1 MPMPGPSAG
10 RGLEMPEGDEGNNMN
25 MESSL
30 AATVE
35 AQGKQLLEQQQR
47 IRELEKRLDSLAG
60 KVVAVEGD
68 DNNCN
73 EVAAPVQVGGVHVS
87 EVPKENN
94 EFNSA
99 ALYEFDQS
107 MWDAA
112 LLLFF
117 RKGSNWVEKLILV
130 IGCGINYFLQLSL
143 LLTISVNMLDTPYSP
158 ATIQEML
165 AWRVEQAQANS
176 QFDNVR
182 GKSLA
187 TRLCNQELWTYEQEE
202 YKLMYAYLYKD
213 IPGSLLSTLGIIM
226 WVLTIMREY
235 RRSME
240 QALAVIHLPALEE
253 GKKSEFEWDRE
264 AEEWTVVGMNRVKR
278 ILALVL
284 LSLPRLG
291 VTVCLGL
298 IGCQYLAQTAN
309 LADIVL
315 NAVAL
320 AFVMDVDE
328 LVADV
333 LLTERLRS
341 ILPKIKPLSCGV
353 RKRGRC
359 CPFKDIVRY
368 ALTTGFVAFALI
380 YWLMPFEQNVR
391 GAAMALC
398 GGYQDFSYEGG
409 TAESPPIILKPAS
422 WSQDSFVSSCD
433 ADEGETLNSY
443 LSRYYEG
450 ARYNDSVHNLSASSA
465 TAEYYAGLQQQ
476 HVLQFAYA
484 RYQSFGGMFSSCA
497 QGEILGPQDPE
508 SGERSCIPVPKRLEE
523 ELQFRRVVHGHSQPE
538 APEDCLRMNPANGC
552 DEYMGVLPGT
562 SPACIWTWLAEKC
575 DGNPPGNVN
584 VEACGAESDILLRC
598 QTWQSVLGRTDP
610 KYNCNRIIDYHD
622 WGLCAPPYDCVGFQG
637 QYRVEPTNMTAGL
650 TSAFKSVLMSQSSL
664 SEQKISIHTE
674 QIGPRKLLVRVCMFN
689 LPPDYKPLPD
699 LRTSMDWLLS
709 LIQAQPNYFP
719 ETGIVS
725 IETVPG
731 TIYYTPTY
739 DLQQDQVAICEGGTT
754 FVPGPV

>member
-1 MPMPGPSAG
+1 
-10 RGLEMPEGDEGNNMN
+10 MN

-73 EVAAPVQVGGVHVS
+73 EGAAPVQVGGVHVS

-368 ALTTGFVAFALI
+368 ALTTGQLVARVGCRMLSHVAVTELALLLWHFVKWPSFCRPLSSEAKSSTPTAKDKRFAGLVWHLAVVI
-380 YWLMPFEQNVR
+380 WAVECPFR
-391 GAAMALC
+391 R
-398 GGYQDFSYEGG
+398 SYVV
-409 TAESPPIILKPAS
+409 L
-422 WSQDSFVSSCD
+422 SSH
-433 ADEGETLNSY
+433 
-443 LSRYYEG
+443 LSRLMHPP
-450 ARYNDSVHNLSASSA
+450 AASASPMNGSQQLVWPD
-465 TAEYYAGLQQQ
+465 TGFPQNTPELWTPFAG
-476 HVLQFAYA
+476 
-484 RYQSFGGMFSSCA
+484 
-497 QGEILGPQDPE
+497 
-508 SGERSCIPVPKRLEE
+508 
-523 ELQFRRVVHGHSQPE
+523 
-538 APEDCLRMNPANGC
+538 
-552 DEYMGVLPGT
+552 
-562 SPACIWTWLAEKC
+562 
-575 DGNPPGNVN
+575 
-584 VEACGAESDILLRC
+584 
-598 QTWQSVLGRTDP
+598 
-610 KYNCNRIIDYHD
+610 
-622 WGLCAPPYDCVGFQG
+622 
-637 QYRVEPTNMTAGL
+637 
-650 TSAFKSVLMSQSSL
+650 
-664 SEQKISIHTE
+664 
-674 QIGPRKLLVRVCMFN
+674 
-689 LPPDYKPLPD
+689 
-699 LRTSMDWLLS
+699 
-709 LIQAQPNYFP
+709 
-719 ETGIVS
+719 
-725 IETVPG
+725 
-731 TIYYTPTY
+731 
-739 DLQQDQVAICEGGTT
+739 
-754 FVPGPV
+754 

>member
-1 MPMPGPSAG
+1 MPMPGPASTG

-47 IRELEKRLDSLAG
+47 IRELEKRLDS
-60 KVVAVEGD
+60 VVGRVVVEGD
-68 DNNCN
+68 DNNVN
-73 EVAAPVQVGGVHVS
+73 EPVQLGAVHVS
-87 EVPKENN
+87 EAPKENN

-107 MWDAA
+107 MWDAS

-130 IGCGINYFLQLSL
+130 IGCAINYFLQLSL
-143 LLTISVNMLDTPYSP
+143 LLTISMNMLDTPYSP
-158 ATIQEML
+158 VTIQEML
-165 AWRVEQAQANS
+165 AWRVEQAHANS
-176 QFDNVR
+176 QFDDVR
-182 GKSLA
+182 GKSLL
-187 TRLCNQELWTYEQEE
+187 TRLCNQELWSYEQEE
-202 YKLMYAYLYKD
+202 YKLMYAYLYKEV
-213 IPGSLLSTLGIIM
+213 PGALLSTLGIIM

-240 QALAVIHLPALEE
+240 QALAVLHLPALEE

-333 LLTERLRS
+333 LLTERLRC

-353 RKRGRC
+353 RKRGYRC
-359 CPFKDIVRY
+359 CPYKDMVRY
-368 ALTTGFVAFALI
+368 AITAGLVAFALV

-409 TAESPPIILKPAS
+409 TAESPPIVLKPAS
-422 WSQDSFVSSCD
+422 WRQDSFVSSCD
-433 ADEGETLNSY
+433 EGDTLDAY
-443 LSRYYEG
+443 LSSYYEG

-465 TAEYYAGLQQQ
+465 TAEYYATLQQQ

-497 QGEILGPQDPE
+497 RGEILGPQDPD
-508 SGERSCIPVPKRLEE
+508 SGERACIPIPKRLEE
-523 ELQFRRVVHGHSQPE
+523 ELQLRFVVHGHSQPE
-538 APEDCLRMNPANGC
+538 APEDCARMNPANGC
-552 DEYMGVLPGT
+552 DEYLGVLPGT
-562 SPACIWTWLAEKC
+562 QPACVWTWLAEKC

-584 VEACGAESDILLRC
+584 TEACGVDADILVRC
-598 QTWQSVLGRTDP
+598 QTWQSVLGRTDT
-610 KYNCNRIIDYHD
+610 KYNCNRILDYYD
-622 WGLCAPPYDCVGFQG
+622 WGLCSGPNYDCVGFQG

-650 TSAFKSVLMSQSSL
+650 TSAFKSVLMSQSGL
-664 SEQKISIHTE
+664 TEQKISIHTE

-689 LPPDYKPLPD
+689 LPADYMPLPA
-699 LRTSMDWLLS
+699 LRTNMDGLLS
-709 LIQAQPNYFP
+709 DIQGQPNYMSDS
-719 ETGIVS
+719 GIVS
-725 IETVPG
+725 LEAVPG
-731 TIYYTPTY
+731 TIYYTPSAELMTS
-739 DLQQDQVAICEGGTT
+739 QVEICEGGTT